1 MAANTRQG
9 VPFGT
14 EIQTGIKASN
24 ITAAETNQL
33 TTGPGKIGQVIV
45 YDVGTTATIDIYD
58 HASSNTNKM
67 WGWVSANGVGVF
79 ALQLP
84 IQAGIRVVTGGTFGG
99 ATIVYSPPPGA

>member
-1 MAANTRQG
+1 MTANTRKG
-9 VPFGT
+9 LPFGT
-14 EIQTGIKASN
+14 EIQTGQLASN

-33 TTGPGKIGQVIV
+33 TTKPGKVGQVIV
-45 YDVGTTATIDIYD
+45 YDVGTTATIDLYD
-58 HASSNTNKM
+58 HASSNSNKM

-99 ATIVYSPPPGA
+99 CTVVYSDTP